1 MTALRKFERLEA
13 IGHWRADPD
22 APLREVVVG
31 FGKATLNITSLKDE
45 TLAHWALAALRR
57 IAKDGEASLYAVD
70 DDAAET
76 LLITDPLMVEAIET
90 VTRALNRPRRK
101 RKTSVWKT
109 LVACGL
115 VVAIGLGIAKV
126 PNMLRQQI
134 ASNTP
139 PVRAHALS
147 DKLAARLGRHCET
160 VPAARALAL
169 LSARLHPNSAPRA
182 IVFIE
187 GAGPALLTLPDGTF
201 VIGRKLIE
209 RLATP
214 DALAAEIALAEASGA
229 TDDPMR
235 KLLDGLDLW
244 QVMGFLLRGWPD
256 DQALLT
262 ALHSAPHGHNPAH
275 AADLLR
281 AARISTAA
289 LGIADEATSSPALAP
304 ALPPALDD
312 QSWVALQG
320 VCDL

>member
-13 IGHWRADPD
+13 IGHWRAEPD

-31 FGKATLNITSLKDE
+31 FGKATLNITSLQDE

-57 IAKDGEASLYAVD
+57 IAQDDEASLYAVD
-70 DDAAET
+70 DDAGET
-76 LLITDPLMVEAIET
+76 LLITDPLMIEAIET
-90 VTRALNRPRRK
+90 VTAALNRPKPRRK
-101 RKTSVWKT
+101 TPVWKT
-109 LVACGL
+109 LIACGL
-115 VVAIGLGIAKV
+115 VVAIGLGVAKV
-126 PNMLRQQI
+126 PNMLRAQI

-139 PVRAHALS
+139 PVRARALS
-147 DKLAARLGRHCET
+147 DKLADRLGRQCET
-160 VPAARALAL
+160 VQASRALAL
-169 LSARLHPNSAPRA
+169 LSARLYPNSAPRA

-214 DALAAEIALAEASGA
+214 EALAAEIALTETSGA
-229 TDDPMR
+229 GDNPMR

-256 DQALLT
+256 DQALLA
-262 ALHSAPHGHNPAH
+262 ALHSAPHGHNPAR
-275 AADLLR
+275 AAEMLR

-289 LGIADEATSSPALAP
+289 LGIDDETPQPL
-304 ALPPALDD
+304 ALDD